1 MMKIILTIEE
11 YKDGSIDSKLELHEC
26 DIIDALEI
34 IKATQEEMLQD
45 RISMN

>member
-1 MMKIILTIEE
+1 MKIIFTIEE
-11 YKDGSIDSKLELHEC
+11 CDDGTMDAKLELHEC

-34 IKATQEEMLQD
+34 IKDAQEEMLQD